1 MARKKVYFWL
11 KVDKNFFSNLAIKGL
26 RRVEDGY
33 AMTVLYIRMLLEST
47 EDNGVLYFE
56 GLLDDLVEEVAESL
70 DVKSD
75 LVRKTF
81 DYFQNAQLIQIDDD
95 GNATL
100 IQFPEL
106 VGQETEEARKKRRQR
121 TRQKKNEVQKKDE
134 EGDNVPQVSP
144 ECPPFVPDLSQNV
157 PQSKSK
163 SKSKS
168 KSQSIESPDLEK
180 NVYPEE
186 VEQPND
192 NQDQI
197 ATADPTEKEIQDIS
211 NYYQNRIGPLDGHHF
226 KQLMEFLT
234 LDKMEPELLKRA
246 IDKSADNSKR
256 NFGYVRAILKNWVQN
271 GIKTIAQQDE
281 EERNYKTNKNKG
293 TVATESNSVFPDDI
307 GI

>member
-1 MARKKVYFWL
+1 MARTRVYFWL
-11 KVDKNFFSNLAIKGL
+11 KIDKNFFSNLAIKGL

-47 EDNGVLYFE
+47 EDDGVLYFE
-56 GLLDDLVEEVAESL
+56 GILDDLVEEVAESL

-81 DYFQNAQLIQIDDD
+81 EYFQNAQLIQIDDD
-95 GNATL
+95 GHATL

-121 TRQKKNEVQKKDE
+121 TRQKKKEVQKKDE
-134 EGDNVPQVSP
+134 DGDNVPQVSP
-144 ECPPFVPDLSQNV
+144 ECPPSVPDLSQNV

-168 KSQSIESPDLEK
+168 KSQR
-180 NVYPEE
+180 YTT
-186 VEQPND
+186 
-192 NQDQI
+192 
-197 ATADPTEKEIQDIS
+197 ATADPTEREIQDIS
-211 NYYQNRIGPLDGHHF
+211 NYYQSRIGPLDGHHF

-234 LDKMEPELLKRA
+234 IDKMEPELLKRA

-281 EERNYKTNKNKG
+281 EERNYTASKNKG